1 MNRFNFKIFKQFWS
15 LAKLYWLGNEKKGAL
30 SLLFLLFLLLV
41 AYTQLS
47 VLLNQQQGNIISS
60 LSAQKIERFQT
71 TIKTFFIILVIYVP
85 LYASFG
91 YVQGI
96 LGNYWRKWLTSSFLN
111 RYFSQRAFYKLG
123 NLNTDLDNPDQRI
136 AEDIKGFT
144 VDSLGFLLAIVS
156 SVFQVIAFSFAL
168 WQISSSL
175 VYILLVYALF
185 GSVIV
190 VGVFGRKLVKIN
202 FNQIK
207 KEANFRFGLVRI
219 RENSESI
226 AFYQGEDQENQS
238 LKRKFEEVFQNFNL
252 LVLWKE
258 IYLGLFSHAYNFFPY
273 ILPAI
278 IIAPQVLSGN
288 LEVGKVTEA
297 AGAFAVIFH
306 SLNFIVDKFQSLT
319 AFAASVE
326 RLSNLKVYL
335 DHPKAVLEQNTL
347 ARPTINTI
355 KQNNLA
361 IKNLTL
367 QTPNYQRTLIRDLSV
382 NLPTGEGLLITGTSG
397 CGKSSL
403 LRAIA
408 GLWNSGS
415 GAIYRPNLSQML
427 FLPQKPYMILGTL
440 HSQLIYPHDNLEI
453 SEDKLNHAL
462 EKVNLGDLAERSGG
476 FYIEKDWDEILSLG
490 EQQRLAFARILINQ
504 PRYVVLDEATSALD
518 IKNEA
523 ILYQYL
529 LDTNTTFISVGHRPS
544 LIQYHRWVLEMQPGE
559 KWQLQASKIR

>member
-30 SLLFLLFLLLV
+30 TLLFMLFILLV

-91 YVQGI
+91 YVQGM

-123 NLNTDLDNPDQRI
+123 NFNTDLDNPDQRI

-226 AFYQGEDQENQS
+226 AFYQGENQENQS

-306 SLNFIVDKFQSLT
+306 SLNFIVEKFQSLT

-326 RLSNLKVYL
+326 RLSNLKI
-335 DHPKAVLEQNTL
+335 L

-453 SEDKLNHAL
+453 SEDKLSHAL

-559 KWQLQASKIR
+559 KWQLQASKIS